1 MKNKLLNKIKKDEKG
16 SITVFVL
23 STMLVVVG
31 VVFTMY
37 FSMMNK
43 SIGHVLKTS
52 LLAAGLLLGA
62 PGDIQSQTE
71 TFEVGNKTFLLN
83 DKPFIVSEMC
93 LMHAVGGKVFMA
105 YQRDDL
111 LEKRRKLLQEWADF
125 LYGED

>member
-43 SIGHVLKTS
+43 T
-52 LLAAGLLLGA
+52 A
-62 PGDIQSQTE
+62 SQ
-71 TFEVGNKTFLLN
+71 K
-83 DKPFIVSEMC
+83 
-93 LMHAVGGKVFMA
+93 
-105 YQRDDL
+105 QQ
-111 LEKRRKLLQEWADF
+111 LEKIQEEYNQSNTMMQQVYDQTIN
-125 LYGED
+125 E

>member
-43 SIGHVLKTS
+43 T
-52 LLAAGLLLGA
+52 A
-62 PGDIQSQTE
+62 SQ
-71 TFEVGNKTFLLN
+71 K
-83 DKPFIVSEMC
+83 
-93 LMHAVGGKVFMA
+93 
-105 YQRDDL
+105 QQ
-111 LEKRRKLLQEWADF
+111 LEKIQEEYNQSNTMMQQVYDQTINQ
-125 LYGED
+125 